1 VIRAFRI
8 NPEFE
13 HSARTMECAR
23 HPALAFKLARV
34 AQIDKNHV
42 RIAQLCLRFC
52 DGQRRDAGIGF
63 GQQRLVAFRYLLRHT
78 KASHRLL
85 TASIMPFWL
94 IIPGFSSIDMV
105 AVGVFVVAWI
115 VYHMISELGPNAQRS
130 LNGRMHA
137 FRRVW
142 MHEMLR
148 REQRVVDTTIL
159 ASLQNGTAF
168 FASTSLIAIGG
179 SLALLQSADAAIGVF
194 RDIPLTDEP
203 TPVEFEL
210 KVLGLAVIFVYA
222 FFKFAWSYRL
232 FNYAAIL
239 MGAVPSRERADEPVA
254 IDAANRAADMN
265 TTAATHFNR
274 GQRAF
279 FFALAYLG
287 WFLHAY
293 IFIGTTLAA
302 LFVMWRRQ
310 YRSDAL
316 KGLVIHHQS

>member
-1 VIRAFRI
+1 
-8 NPEFE
+8 
-13 HSARTMECAR
+13 
-23 HPALAFKLARV
+23 
-34 AQIDKNHV
+34 
-42 RIAQLCLRFC
+42 
-52 DGQRRDAGIGF
+52 
-63 GQQRLVAFRYLLRHT
+63 
-78 KASHRLL
+78 
-85 TASIMPFWL
+85 MPSWL
-94 IIPGFSSIDMV
+94 NIPGFSSIDAV
-105 AVGVFVVAWI
+105 AIAVFLAAW
-115 VYHMISELGPNAQRS
+115 VFYHFISETGAHAQRS

-168 FASTSLIAIGG
+168 FASTSLIAIGA
-179 SLALLQSADAAIGVF
+179 SMALLQSGDAAISVF
-194 RDIPLTDEP
+194 NDLPFTDKP

-222 FFKFAWSYRL
+222 FFKFGWSYRL

-239 MGAVPSRERADEPVA
+239 MGAVPSRERAEEQVA

-265 TTAATHFNR
+265 TAAAKHFNR

-287 WFLHAY
+287 WFLHAH
-293 IFIGTTLAA
+293 IFIFTTLAA

-316 KGLVIHHQS
+316 QGLVIHHKP